1 MQNYQNMANFENDKR
16 PMLSD
21 TDAQSYDE
29 PLDSKFRRMVSRT
42 QSASISIPMSSFESY
57 EKETSLV
64 GHTGPLQSKRKTPF
78 MHMSGPLYATTGTGN
93 LLQKHVVSGNKADD
107 RKTDNF
113 ATLHGSS
120 SNYQNGD
127 YDRKNEHLLRSGQL
141 GMCNDPYC
149 TTCPTYFNASQQRNP
164 KSSARWD
171 PKVFILHPKTDY
183 NFSCF
188 QLFSA

>member
-1 MQNYQNMANFENDKR
+1 MANFGNDKL

-21 TDAQSYDE
+21 TDAQPYDE
-29 PLDSKFRRMVSRT
+29 PLDSKFRRIVTRT
-42 QSASISIPMSSFESY
+42 QSASISIPMSSLESY

-78 MHMSGPLYATTGTGN
+78 MQMSGPLYATTGTGN
-93 LLQKHVVSGNKADD
+93 LLQRHIAESGNKAEE

-113 ATLHGSS
+113 ATFHGTG
-120 SNYQNGD
+120 SNYWEND

-149 TTCPTYFNASQQRNP
+149 TSCPTYFNASQQRSP
-164 KSSARWD
+164 KPLTRWD
-171 PKVFILHPKTDY
+171 PKII
-183 NFSCF
+183 
-188 QLFSA
+188 